1 MNTINI
7 SRVTA
12 YLRDELDNSFKLAE
26 GIEDDITLPA
36 LESALEVLDDT
47 DTWVELIENLKGGWF
62 ECIGYE
68 EVGDLILDYRY
79 EQSLED

>member
-1 MNTINI
+1 MNTINVT
-7 SRVTA
+7 RVTA

-26 GIEDDITLPA
+26 GTEDDITLPA

-47 DTWVELIENLKGGWF
+47 DTWVELIENLKGGHF

-79 EQSLED
+79 EQSLEN

>member
-1 MNTINI
+1 MKTINI

-12 YLRDELDNSFKLAE
+12 YLRDELDNSFKLAK

-36 LESALEVLDDT
+36 LDSALEVLNDT
-47 DTWVELIENLKGGWF
+47 DTWVELIENLRDGHF

-68 EVGDLILDYRY
+68 ELGDLVLDYRY
-79 EQSLED
+79 QQSLED